1 MRQNPYKG
9 KFIVFE
15 GLDGS
20 GSSTQAGLLSHK
32 LKKNNKETK
41 DVQLTREPSD
51 SLIGGLIRSNIRGDW
66 ESSTNCLQLLFS
78 ADRAYHLE
86 KQVIP
91 CLKEGITVISD
102 RYFLS
107 TIAYGTV
114 ETDQYKWFKELNRH
128 FILPDLTILID
139 TEPKECLE
147 RIQVSRPHTEL
158 YEKEK
163 TLTEARKVYQKL
175 AKEFEDI
182 KTINGNRA
190 KNKVFEDVKET
201 VDSIGIN
208 V

>member
-1 MRQNPYKG
+1 MKLNPYKG

-20 GSSTQAGLLSHK
+20 GSSTQTGLLSHQ
-32 LKKNNKETK
+32 LKQNSKETK
-41 DVQLTREPSD
+41 NIQLTREPSD
-51 SLIGGLIRSNIRGDW
+51 SLIGGLIRSQIRGDW

-91 CLKEGITVISD
+91 WLKEGITVISD

-114 ETDQYKWFKELNRH
+114 ETGQFEWFKELNRH

-139 TEPKECLE
+139 TDPKECLK
-147 RIQVSRPHTEL
+147 RIQTSRPHAEL

-163 TLTEARKVYQKL
+163 TLTEVRKVYQKL
-175 AKEFEDI
+175 AGEFKNVE
-182 KTINGNRA
+182 TIDGNRA
-190 KNKVFEDVKET
+190 KDKVFEDVKEL
-201 VDSIGIN
+201 VNGRWEIE
-208 V
+208 